1 MMKNRFVIAL
11 VALMVSGMTMAQD
24 LKPVIGTGQPA
35 PEMKQQKAAGDWKIQ
50 FSTTVTPAF
59 TSPAGITSDGK
70 DLYTVS
76 VAKPM
81 IYRVGF
87 DNKLKDSVSI
97 SGLSKSSVTSAYA
110 VGVAYDGHNMYVCNG
125 NAAIY
130 MLDSTLSKVEKT
142 ITLPSGTYAGA
153 VAYAPDADN
162 GNGGFYVALVNYG
175 IKLFTR
181 EGKLLK
187 TITSTDLGYAA
198 QVWALAYD
206 TISYGGPYLYAL
218 ERYPQNIIR
227 INPQTGKINA
237 PIHTVGADVT
247 AWANYYSYGM
257 YVQKGVV
264 DSSSATLGVFFM
276 ARYHI
281 GYDLSTVNDLPE
293 DGIAV
298 VGSDME
304 KFHKAGTP
312 KTIHATFRCTGSQPL
327 KSYVFHYLIDNV
339 DYTDTVQGKSYSD
352 YVSGFKLTHSKT
364 YTPAEPDMKIN
375 VKLWL
380 SDINGNVDEVSS
392 DTLDFVFETY
402 DKGVQRNVL
411 HEGFTAA
418 TCSPCKAGNANLKA
432 IMDANSNWV
441 CIKYQM
447 SWPGNGDPYYTSE
460 GYTRRAYYNVS
471 SVPWLRVDGTIYAGN
486 SGSYTATVLKNEA
499 QKPSFVEM
507 NGSLS
512 YDGAKRYMAE
522 ITVKPVKDISG
533 DVRLFAALVESKT
546 VKNIADEYLN
556 QYGPA
561 TFAANWDTVFH
572 HVMKKFLTPVST
584 GTAVTLKE
592 DSVLHFN
599 LSYEF
604 QGNYRLPNNAQDPI
618 NLNTEHSVEDFNH
631 IYLVYWL
638 QDYKT
643 MEVFQAGKTEG
654 PLSVAESRSSL
665 ADVKV
670 FPNPASDMLQ
680 IRSDVEFSAVR
691 IVNMAG
697 QVVRQLSAEGMECSL
712 SVQGLAAGLYILQL
726 QTANGTVNTKVQVR

>member
-1 MMKNRFVIAL
+1 MKNRFVIAL
-11 VALMVSGMTMAQD
+11 LALFVTGMSAAQVPA
-24 LKPVIGTGQPA
+24 LTAKVENPLPVQH
-35 PEMKQQKAAGDWKIQ
+35 QQKADGDWKIQ

-59 TSPAGITSDGK
+59 SSPAGMTSDGEY
-70 DLYTVS
+70 LYAVS

-87 DNKLKDSVSI
+87 DQKLKDSISI
-97 SGLSKSSVTSAYA
+97 SGLSKSSVTGAYA
-110 VGVAYDGHNMYVCNG
+110 VGITYDGEHLYVANG

-130 MLDSTLSKVEKT
+130 QLDSTLSKVEKT
-142 ITLPSGTYAGA
+142 ISLPSGTYAA
-153 VAYAPDADN
+153 AITYAPDADN
-162 GNGGFYVALVNYG
+162 GNGGFYVSLINYG
-175 IKLFTR
+175 IKLFSR

-187 TITSTDLGYAA
+187 SFTSSNLGYDA

-206 TISYGGPYLYAL
+206 TISAGGPYLYAL

-227 INPQTGKINA
+227 IDPQTGKINA

-257 YVQKGVV
+257 YIQQGVA
-264 DSSSATLGVFFM
+264 DSASATLGVFFM

-281 GYDLSTVNDLPE
+281 GYDLSTVNQLPD
-293 DGIAV
+293 DGARV
-298 VGSDME
+298 LSSDME
-304 KFHKAGTP
+304 KFHKANTP
-312 KTIHATFRCTGSQPL
+312 KTIMATFATTGKNPL
-327 KSYVFHYLIDNV
+327 KSYVFHYKIDNI
-339 DYTDTVQGKSYSD
+339 DYTDTVQGKSYLD
-352 YVSGFKLTHSKT
+352 YVKGFTLTHAKT
-364 YTPAEPDMKIN
+364 FTPTVPDQKIK
-375 VKLWL
+375 VQLWL
-380 SDINGNVDEVSS
+380 SDINGLELSS
-392 DTLDFVFETY
+392 NTLEFTFETY

-411 HEGFTAA
+411 HEAFSSA

-432 IMDANSNWV
+432 VLDANSNWV

-460 GYTRRAYYNVS
+460 GAARRSYYGIS
-471 SVPWLRVDGTIYAGN
+471 SVPWMRVDGAVYAGN
-486 SGSYTATVLKNEA
+486 TGSYSSTVLKNQA

-507 NGSLS
+507 SGDLKYNGEKKFT
-512 YDGAKRYMAE
+512 AH
-522 ITVKPVKDISG
+522 ITVNPVKDVTG
-533 DVRLFAALVESKT
+533 DVRLFAALVETKT

-556 QYGPA
+556 QYGMA

-572 HVMKKFLTPVST
+572 HVMKKFLTPVSG

-592 DSVLHFN
+592 DSVLHFD

-604 QGNYRLPNNAQDPI
+604 PGNYRLPNNAQDPI

-654 PLSVAESRSSL
+654 RLSVAESRSSL

-670 FPNPASDMLQ
+670 FPNPASDMFQ

-691 IVNMAG
+691 MVNMAG
-697 QVVRQLSAEGMECSL
+697 QVVRQLSAEGTECSL

>member
-1 MMKNRFVIAL
+1 MKNRFVIAL
-11 VALMVSGMTMAQD
+11 LALFVTGMSAAQVPA
-24 LKPVIGTGQPA
+24 LTAKVENPLPVQH
-35 PEMKQQKAAGDWKIQ
+35 QQKADGDWKIQ

-59 TSPAGITSDGK
+59 SSPAGMTSDGEY
-70 DLYTVS
+70 LYAVS

-81 IYRVGF
+81 IYRIGF
-87 DNKLKDSVSI
+87 DQKLKDSISI
-97 SGLSKSSVTSAYA
+97 SGLSKSSVTGAYA
-110 VGVAYDGHNMYVCNG
+110 VGITYDGEHLYVANG

-130 MLDSTLSKVEKT
+130 QLDSTLSKVEKT
-142 ITLPSGTYAGA
+142 ISLPSGTYAA
-153 VAYAPDADN
+153 AITYAPDADN
-162 GNGGFYVALVNYG
+162 GNGGFYVSLINYG
-175 IKLFTR
+175 IKLFSR

-187 TITSTDLGYAA
+187 SFTSSNLGYDA

-206 TISYGGPYLYAL
+206 TISAGGPYLYAL

-227 INPQTGKINA
+227 IDPQTGKINA

-257 YVQKGVV
+257 YIQQGVA
-264 DSSSATLGVFFM
+264 DSASATLGVFFM

-281 GYDLSTVNDLPE
+281 GYDLSTVNQLPD
-293 DGIAV
+293 DGARV
-298 VGSDME
+298 LSSDME
-304 KFHKAGTP
+304 KFHKANTP
-312 KTIHATFRCTGSQPL
+312 KTIMATFATTGKNPL
-327 KSYVFHYLIDNV
+327 KSYVFHYKIDNI
-339 DYTDTVQGKSYSD
+339 DYTDTVQGKSYLD
-352 YVSGFKLTHSKT
+352 YVKGFTLTHAKT
-364 YTPAEPDMKIN
+364 FTPTVPDQKIK
-375 VKLWL
+375 VQLWL
-380 SDINGNVDEVSS
+380 SDINGLELSS
-392 DTLDFVFETY
+392 NTLEFTFETY

-471 SVPWLRVDGTIYAGN
+471 SVPWLRVDGTVYAGN
-486 SGSYTATVLKNEA
+486 SGSYTATLLRDQA

-507 NGSLS
+507 TGDLRYNGEKKFT
-512 YDGAKRYMAE
+512 AH
-522 ITVKPVKDISG
+522 ITVNPVKDVTG

-556 QYGPA
+556 QYGMA

-592 DSVLHFN
+592 DSVLHFD

-604 QGNYRLPNNAQDPI
+604 PGNYRLPNNAQDPI

-654 PLSVAESRSSL
+654 RLSVAESRSSL

-670 FPNPASDMLQ
+670 FPNPASDMFQ

-691 IVNMAG
+691 MVNMAG
-697 QVVRQLSAEGMECSL
+697 QVVRQLSAEGTECSL

>member
-1 MMKNRFVIAL
+1 MKNRFVIAL
-11 VALMVSGMTMAQD
+11 LALFVTGMSAAQVPA
-24 LKPVIGTGQPA
+24 LTAKVENPLPVQH
-35 PEMKQQKAAGDWKIQ
+35 QQKADGDWKIQ

-59 TSPAGITSDGK
+59 SSPAGMTSDGEY
-70 DLYTVS
+70 LYAVS

-81 IYRVGF
+81 IYRIGF
-87 DNKLKDSVSI
+87 DQKLKDSISI

-110 VGVAYDGHNMYVCNG
+110 VGVTYDGEHLYVANG

-130 MLDSTLSKVEKT
+130 QLDSTLSKVEKT
-142 ITLPSGTYAGA
+142 ISLPSGTYAA
-153 VAYAPDADN
+153 AITYAPDADN
-162 GNGGFYVALVNYG
+162 GNGGFYVSLINYG
-175 IKLFTR
+175 IKLFSR

-187 TITSTDLGYAA
+187 SFTSSNLGYDA

-206 TISYGGPYLYAL
+206 TISAGGPYLYAL

-264 DSSSATLGVFFM
+264 DPNSATLGVFFM

-281 GYDLSTVNDLPE
+281 GYDLSTVNDLPD
-293 DGIAV
+293 DGVAV

-312 KTIHATFRCTGSQPL
+312 KTIHASFRCTGSQPL
-327 KSYVFHYLIDNV
+327 KSYVFHYVIDNV

-352 YVSGFKLTHSKT
+352 YVNGFRLTHSKT
-364 YTPAEPDMKIN
+364 YTPADPDKKIN

-471 SVPWLRVDGTIYAGN
+471 SVPWLRVDGTVYAGN
-486 SGSYTATVLKNEA
+486 SGSYTATLLRDQA

-507 NGSLS
+507 TGDLRYNGEKKFT
-512 YDGAKRYMAE
+512 AH
-522 ITVKPVKDISG
+522 ITVNPVKDVTG
-533 DVRLFAALVESKT
+533 DIRLFAALVESKT

-556 QYGPA
+556 QYGMA

-592 DSVLHFN
+592 DSVLHFD

-604 QGNYRLPNNAQDPI
+604 PGNYRLPNNAQDPI

-638 QDYKT
+638 QDYRT

-654 PLSVAESRSSL
+654 RLSVTEAASSL
-665 ADVKV
+665 AHVTL
-670 FPNPASDMLQ
+670 FPNPATDQLN
-680 IRSDVEFSAVR
+680 IRSDVPFSEVR
-691 IVNMAG
+691 LVNLAG
-697 QVVRQLSAEGMECSL
+697 QVVSRTATDATEFALDVRDFAP
-712 SVQGLAAGLYILQL
+712 GLYIMQL
-726 QTANGTVNTKVQVR
+726 QTANGMVSTKVVIR